1 MLQELNEKRTHV
13 KDLWS
18 PEDDDPYYES
28 DWKNDTDEVTLGM
41 DGMESIYAP
50 SCSFEEA
57 A

>member
-1 MLQELNEKRTHV
+1 MLQELNEKRTQV

-41 DGMESIYAP
+41 DGMESIYSP